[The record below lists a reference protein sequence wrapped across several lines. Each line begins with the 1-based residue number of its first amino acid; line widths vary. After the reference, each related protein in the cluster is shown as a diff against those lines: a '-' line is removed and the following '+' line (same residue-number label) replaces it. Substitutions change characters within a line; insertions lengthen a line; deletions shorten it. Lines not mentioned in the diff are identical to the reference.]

1 MIDISTSILSA
12 NLADFNS
19 EAIKLEKS
27 DYIHIDVMDGH
38 FVPNLTFGTKFI
50 KDIKNNNPNLKLDV
64 HLMVENPENYIEEI
78 ADIGVEFLTVHYEAC
93 KHLDRVITNILN
105 TGTKVGLALIPTTNE
120 NVLEYIIDKLDL
132 ILIMT
137 VNPGFG
143 GQTFLES
150 QLPKI
155 KKVKNLIQNTKKTIK
170 LEVDGGINQETI
182 KKVIINGA
190 DIAVAGSY
198 IFNTDNNYEK
208 RINILR
214 GQK

>member
-105 TGTKVGLALIPTTNE
+105 TGTKAGLALIPTTNE
-120 NVLEYIIDKLDL
+120 NVLEYIIDRLDL

>member
-105 TGTKVGLALIPTTNE
+105 TGTKAGLALIPTTNE
-120 NVLEYIIDKLDL
+120 NVLEYIIDRLDL

-182 KKVIINGA
+182 KKAIINGA

>member
-1 MIDISTSILSA
+1 MIDISTSILPA

-64 HLMVENPENYIEEI
+64 HLMVENPESYIEEI

-93 KHLDRVITNILN
+93 KHIDRVITNILN
-105 TGTKVGLALIPTTNE
+105 TGTKAGLALIPTTNE
-120 NVLEYIIDKLDL
+120 NVLEYIVDRLDL

-198 IFNTDNNYEK
+198 IFNMDNNYEK

>member
-1 MIDISTSILSA
+1 
-12 NLADFNS
+12 
-19 EAIKLEKS
+19 
-27 DYIHIDVMDGH
+27 MDGH

-105 TGTKVGLALIPTTNE
+105 TGTKAGLALIPTTNE
-120 NVLEYIIDKLDL
+120 NILEYIIDRLDL